1 MPSTYI
7 PTGRYTL
14 CIVEKID
21 NRTREARAKAEEL
34 GSSRERLLDGA
45 VRVFA
50 RRGYR
55 GASMN
60 EIAAEAG
67 LSKGALYWNFA
78 SKEEL
83 FFDLLDERAGRRLEA
98 VVGLAGSASSEQDI
112 PDEVSRSFATAVDD
126 YRELALLFHEYA
138 AMAARDPDLRPS
150 YVKWS
155 ARMRDGIARAVEARH
170 RELGVPLS
178 IPALQ
183 LATVAMALA
192 DGLSVEQ
199 LIEPDSVPP
208 DLFGQVL
215 SLIEDGMAARAKERR

>member
-1 MPSTYI
+1 MYI
-7 PTGRYTL
+7 PTGRYTSD
-14 CIVEKID
+14 IATRID

-34 GSSRERLLDGA
+34 GSSRERLLDAA
-45 VRVFA
+45 VCVFA

-60 EIAAEAG
+60 EIATEAG

-78 SKEEL
+78 GKEEL
-83 FFDLLDERAGRRLEA
+83 FFALVDERVGHRLEA
-98 VVGLAGSASSEQDI
+98 LFGLAGSTSTDRDI
-112 PDEVSRSFATAVDD
+112 PDEVGRGFATAVDD
-126 YRELALLFHEYA
+126 FRELALLLHEYT

-150 YVKWS
+150 YVQWT
-155 ARMRDGIARAVEARH
+155 ARLREGIARAVEARH

-178 IPALQ
+178 IPAHQ

-215 SLIEDGMAARAKERR
+215 ALIEDGMAARARVAE